1 MYSQMPEVVCSVGL
15 VCNPIVL
22 RGGLERSYPTQL
34 FVVRNNSCL
43 DVLRVM
49 LVTDV
54 PQLCISTYPF
64 SHLCIDCYS

>member
-54 PQLCISTYPF
+54 T
-64 SHLCIDCYS
+64 